1 MEEGREKGKGGKG
14 EQESRESR
22 LKFAAKS
29 NNLNLIHRHT
39 AHAPPPPHNCRARDK
54 TRWLKRFNA
63 LGFYTQIRHFNTA
76 VSISNIH

>member
-39 AHAPPPPHNCRARDK
+39 AHAPPPPTIVGLEIR
-54 TRWLKRFNA
+54 
-63 LGFYTQIRHFNTA
+63 LGG
-76 VSISNIH
+76 